1 MKTNSSNDY
10 SVKVLGYISLPK
22 LELLLAHLF
31 ILLLKCEG
39 WRLPEGVLTVFSCC
53 LAVLASFTGVLYC
66 SESTFSDTPTKLL
79 KLIAFSEG
87 SK

>member
-1 MKTNSSNDY
+1 MKTHSPNDY
-10 SVKVLGYISLPK
+10 SVKVLGYTSLPK

-39 WRLPEGVLTVFSCC
+39 WRLPENVLTAFSCC
-53 LAVLASFTGVLYC
+53 LAVLSSFTGVLYW
-66 SESTFSDTPTKLL
+66 SESTFSNIPTKLL
-79 KLIAFSEG
+79 KLIALSEG